1 MKKTLSNV
9 VLCCDSNEEAK
20 KVTAI
25 LNNRGHKHV
34 DIYEEYIEIYEEKT
48 PQQWAELIKDIEA
61 DLRERT
67 IAEKLDAAQVTEK
80 RADDLQAEVDRLRA
94 EVDRLRAEVEK
105 QEK

>member
-94 EVDRLRAEVEK
+94 EVEK